1 MKTAT
6 TPITT
11 IDAYLKGY
19 PAHTQALLGQI
30 RSLVHTLAP
39 EATEA
44 IGYGIPTF
52 KLNGNLVHFAGYEH
66 HVGFYPGAQAIE
78 VFKDKLTKYNCS
90 KGTIQFPLDAPLPLE
105 LIREIVEFRLT
116 QQRAKSK

>member
-1 MKTAT
+1 MKTMT
-6 TPITT
+6 TPVTT

-19 PAHTQALLGQI
+19 PSHTQELLGQI

-52 KLNGNLVHFAGYEH
+52 KLNGNLIHFAGYEH
-66 HVGFYPGAQAIE
+66 HVGFYPGAEAIE
-78 VFKDKLTKYNCS
+78 VFHDKLTAYNCS
-90 KGTIQFPLDAPLPLE
+90 KGTIQFPLDAPLPLD
-105 LIREIVEFRLT
+105 LIREIVEFRVEK
-116 QQRAKSK
+116 QRNK